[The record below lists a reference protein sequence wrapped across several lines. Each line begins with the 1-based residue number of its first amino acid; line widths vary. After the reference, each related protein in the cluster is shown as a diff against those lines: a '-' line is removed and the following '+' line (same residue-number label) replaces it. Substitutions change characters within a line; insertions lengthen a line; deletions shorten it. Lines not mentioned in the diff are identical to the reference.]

1 MVPGAVIWLRLDG
14 DGTLQRQLYR
24 ALRDAILGGR
34 LAPGARL
41 PATRALARDL
51 DLSRNTVLLA
61 CEQLIAEGYAAPR
74 PRSGTFVV
82 DSLPAHHVPA
92 KLGLGRDAP
101 SAPVLSALGRRLAEA
116 VVPGR
121 ASWSPWA
128 GPLPYDFRYGEPSY
142 EDLPLETWTRMLG
155 RRARR
160 LSARRLAY
168 QAPGGATELREALAA
183 YLARAR
189 GVVCSAEQVVVVNG
203 SQQAIDLTTRL
214 LVDAGT
220 RVVLEEPHYTGFSV
234 CLRAAGAAIS
244 YIPVDDHGLR
254 TDLLARVRR
263 ARLACI
269 TPSHQYPAG
278 AVLSLPRRLA
288 LLDWAAR
295 EGAYVLEDDYD
306 GEFRFDGK
314 PIACLQALDRAGRV
328 IYTGTASKLLF
339 PALRIG
345 WLVTP
350 PALTPHYLDSKA
362 LADTG
367 TPTLEQLALAD
378 FIAGGH
384 LERHARR
391 ARLRTAARRAVLL
404 EAVATELGDRARIRG
419 ASAGLH
425 VLLELPAVAARDVS
439 RLRGLCRQRGVGI
452 YPAAPFYAHPPGH
465 AELLLGYAALD
476 ETRIRDGIRRLR
488 EAVDELAPPARSRL
502 SLTRRG

>member
-1 MVPGAVIWLRLDG
+1 MVPDGVLRLRLDG

-34 LAPGARL
+34 LPPGARL
-41 PATRALARDL
+41 PATRVLSRDL
-51 DLSRNTVLLA
+51 GLSRNTVLLA
-61 CEQLIAEGYAAPR
+61 CEQLLAEGYATPR
-74 PRSGTFVV
+74 PRSGLFVV
-82 DSLPAHHVPA
+82 DELPARSAAANRPTKLRLDERTPPPA
-92 KLGLGRDAP
+92 
-101 SAPVLSALGRRLAEA
+101 LSAIARRLAEA
-116 VVPGR
+116 VAPGR
-121 ASWSPWA
+121 ATWSPWP
-128 GPLPYDFRYGEPSY
+128 GTLPYDFRYGEPSFA
-142 EDLPLETWTRMLG
+142 DLPLETWTRMLG

-168 QAPGGATELREALAA
+168 QAPGGAAELREALAG

-189 GVVCSAEQVVVVNG
+189 GVVCSPEQIVVVHG

-214 LVDAGT
+214 LVDPGT

-234 CLRAAGAAIS
+234 CLRAAGAAIE
-244 YIPVDDHGLR
+244 YVPVDDAGLQ
-254 TDLLARVRR
+254 TDLLARVRH
-263 ARLACI
+263 ARLACV

-278 AVLSLPRRLA
+278 SVLSLPRRLA
-288 LLDWAAR
+288 LLDWAADSS
-295 EGAYVLEDDYD
+295 AYVLEDDYD
-306 GEFRFDGK
+306 GEFRFDAK
-314 PIACLQALDRAGRV
+314 PLACLQALDRTGRV

-350 PALTPHYLDSKA
+350 PALTPHFLDTKA

-391 ARLRTAARRAVLL
+391 ARIRTAARRAVLL
-404 EAVATELGDRARIRG
+404 DTVESELGTRARIRG

-425 VLLELPAVAARDVS
+425 VLLELPAVRARDVS
-439 RLRGLCRQRGVGI
+439 RLRTACRQHGVGV
-452 YPAAPFYAHPPGH
+452 YPATPFYAKPPAH

-476 ETRIRDGIRRLR
+476 ESQIREGIRRL
-488 EAVDELAPPARSRL
+488 ARAIE
-502 SLTRRG
+502 SL